1 MALARKNKRNRD
13 LKDKRKKKKFRRK
26 TKKTNIKKIFFFLLL
41 LSFFALIVWVL
52 FFSGVLQIRTVE
64 IKGELDGVQVEN
76 VKREVLSFLENRQG
90 KVAPKNNL
98 LLFSGD
104 ELAGSLQKKYQ
115 TIKKIR
121 FRKIFPDTLT
131 VTVQKRKKIALWQKG
146 GECFLFDEDVNLVE
160 RFDCQKQSIKKVCQ
174 KEKEKLNVP
183 CFILK
188 LGDLEEDLLAR
199 DSYQQ
204 RRRIQ
209 DAYFKILEAL
219 RKTFYYDDSL
229 LAEIPSFLAKE
240 IKIES
245 ENNGEL
251 IFDLAGDLDWQL
263 KKLRLFFEKK
273 IKPTD
278 LENLDYIDL
287 RIKDRIIYK
296 FKEGAEEGMQEK
308 ID

>member
-1 MALARKNKRNRD
+1 MALVRKNKGNRG
-13 LKDKRKKKKFRRK
+13 LKSGKRKKQFRRK
-26 TKKTNIKKIFFFLLL
+26 TKKTGAKKFFFFLLL
-41 LSFFALIVWVL
+41 LAFFALTVWVL
-52 FFSGVLQIRTVE
+52 FFSGVLQIKKVGVE
-64 IKGELDGVQVEN
+64 GELSGVQAES
-76 VKREVLSFLENRQG
+76 VKRDILSFLESGQTKMFPR
-90 KVAPKNNL
+90 NNL
-98 LLFSGD
+98 LLFSEG
-104 ELAGSLQKKYQ
+104 ELVNSLQRKYPI
-115 TIKKIR
+115 IKKLR
-121 FRKIFPDTLT
+121 FRKIFPDGLR
-131 VTVQKRKKIALWQKG
+131 VTIQERKKVALWQKG
-146 GECFLFDEDVNLVE
+146 GDCFVFDEEANLVKK
-160 RFDCQKQSIKKVCQ
+160 FDCRGESLRKICQ
-174 KEKEKLNVP
+174 KEKSELGIP

-188 LGDLEEDLLAR
+188 LDDSRENLLTDDGYR
-199 DSYQQ
+199 E
-204 RRRIQ
+204 RRQIQ

-251 IFDLAGDLDWQL
+251 IFDLAGNLDWQL